1 MPNALIWGASGGIGS
16 ALIQQLKS
24 NGDWTVYAAARDT
37 DRIPDHAD
45 EKFRFDASAPETYK
59 EVALI
64 LADDAVSLDLVVYAA
79 GGIISDKMEDY
90 GAETWQMVID
100 ANLNGAYLGLQS
112 VLHLVPKGGHL
123 MVIGAY
129 VDKIML
135 PKFGAYTVAKAGLE
149 PMMTIFK
156 KENRRKYFTLV
167 RPPAV
172 DSAFWDNVP
181 FNVPDGALAPQQVA
195 SAIISQYTNEQDG
208 LLDL

>member
-1 MPNALIWGASGGIGS
+1 MPNALIWGASGGIGN
-16 ALIQQLKS
+16 ALVKQLKS
-24 NGDWTVYAAARDT
+24 SGDWTVYAAARDT
-37 DRIPDHAD
+37 DRITDQAD
-45 EKFRFDASAPETYK
+45 EKFRFDASQPETYK
-59 EVALI
+59 EVALV

-79 GGIISDKMEDY
+79 GGIVADKMEDF
-90 GAETWQMVID
+90 GANTWQSVMD
-100 ANLNGAYLGLQS
+100 ANLNGAYLGVQS

-172 DSAFWDNVP
+172 DSAFWGNVP
-181 FNVPDGALAPQQVA
+181 FSMPDGALSPQHVA
-195 SAIISQYTNEQDG
+195 QAMIEQYINEQEG